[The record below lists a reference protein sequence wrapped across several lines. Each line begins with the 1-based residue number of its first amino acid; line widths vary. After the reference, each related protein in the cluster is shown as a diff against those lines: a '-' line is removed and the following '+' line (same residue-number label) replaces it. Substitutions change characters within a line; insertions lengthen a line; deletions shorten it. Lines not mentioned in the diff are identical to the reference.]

1 MITGLRRHTGG
12 ALCVKQHLL
21 VCYELPTWTA
31 TRKIFQKCTSHHITA
46 TMFKMLGL
54 THTWGLPSLLLHFLA
69 FLLFLIFNHSD
80 LLTTSQPHLHTLF
93 LRKPSFFA
101 FVCFLP
107 LVSLGI
113 MSPELGPSVRYCPWK
128 QQPASVPLQEQGL
141 WSPPDSAPGQPSDPG
156 SHTYICLSHSF

>member
-1 MITGLRRHTGG
+1 
-12 ALCVKQHLL
+12 
-21 VCYELPTWTA
+21 
-31 TRKIFQKCTSHHITA
+31 
-46 TMFKMLGL
+46 MFKMLGL

-113 MSPELGPSVRYCPWK
+113 MSPELGSSVRYCPWK
-128 QQPASVPLQEQGL
+128 QQPASVPHQEQGL
-141 WSPPDSAPGQPSDPG
+141 WSPPGSAPGQPSDPG
-156 SHTYICLSHSF
+156 SHTYINESQFLGASIRPIERCWSQGHFLTNTPHANHISESPSQES